1 MFGVFEVRY
10 FGVHSKTNVQEAAAG
25 SKATDDQSSMCFFY
39 SDSRNHVI
47 THYILLLADLQHHV
61 HSTFHDMTSSIGFSE
76 QKSYLQ
82 THPPL
87 WVKRKKSSL

>member
-1 MFGVFEVRY
+1 MFRVFEVQY

-61 HSTFHDMTSSIGFSE
+61 QSTFHGLYTI
-76 QKSYLQ
+76 Y
-82 THPPL
+82 
-87 WVKRKKSSL
+87 KKFTIYNLCHQLTNVGSRI

>member
-1 MFGVFEVRY
+1 MYMRKRATVIWL
-10 FGVHSKTNVQEAAAG
+10 VHVQEAASAPG
-25 SKATDDQSSMCFFY
+25 SKATDDQGSMCFFY
-39 SDSRNHVI
+39 SDSHNHVI